1 MKKKICTTLLITTV
15 GISSYLVGT
24 LNQVSQVE
32 AEKAKWSY
40 AITKNTFVFNCKT
53 KKHGNSL
60 YEKLQKRKGKIYI
73 EVVQGKVLDNKGNGK
88 DNSGFYIHYDTKRFK
103 KGDKV
108 ETAFVYNPQSNYTDD
123 YVARV
128 DTLISRKS
136 KSK

>member
-15 GISSYLVGT
+15 GISSYLVG
-24 LNQVSQVE
+24 LNQTPQVE
-32 AEKAKWSY
+32 AGKAKWSY
-40 AITKNTFVFNCKT
+40 AITKNTFVFNCKSEEQ
-53 KKHGNSL
+53 GNKL
-60 YEKLQKRKGKIYI
+60 YKKLQKRKGKIYI

-108 ETAFVYNPQSNYTDD
+108 ETVFVYNPQSNYTDD

>member
-1 MKKKICTTLLITTV
+1 MKKKLCTTLLIATV
-15 GISSYLVGT
+15 GISSYLTG
-24 LNQVSQVE
+24 LNQAPQVE
-32 AEKAKWSY
+32 AGKAKWSY
-40 AITKNTFVFNCKT
+40 SITKNTKVFNCKSEEQ
-53 KKHGNSL
+53 GNKL
-60 YEKLQKRKGKIYI
+60 YKKLQKRKGKIYI

-108 ETAFVYNPQSNYTDD
+108 ETVFVYNPQSNYTDD